1 MRVVTYTWKNWELL
15 VQKKDH
21 GFGGYKNLV

>member
-1 MRVVTYTWKNWELL
+1 MGVVAYPWKNWELL

-21 GFGGYKNLV
+21 GFGGYKNLI